1 MLKITKENIPSI
13 LARIEEAIYER
24 RLSKKKFYEES
35 GVSSSLYSQWNTG
48 GKKPTLKSLSKIA
61 DYLGVSLEWLIDG
74 KEDEKPEEPESNYPL
89 REQMRDEMRILFDAA
104 EDAPASAIL
113 EAAALI
119 MRYKEQN
126 E

>member
-24 RLSKKKFYEES
+24 RLSKKQFYEES

-61 DYLGVSLEWLIDG
+61 DYLGVSLEWLVDG
-74 KEDEKPEEPESNYPL
+74 KPEEPESNYPV

-104 EDAPASAIL
+104 EDAPVSAIL

>member
-1 MLKITKENIPSI
+1 MELTQEQIKAI
-13 LARIEEAIYER
+13 LDRVEL
-24 RLSKKKFYEES
+24 RLSLMRKKKYEFYDES
-35 GVSSSLYSQWNTG
+35 GISSASFSQWKTG
-48 GKKPTLKSLSKIA
+48 KHPPSQAALRKMA

-74 KEDEKPEEPESNYPL
+74 KEDGKPEEPESNYPV

-104 EDAPASAIL
+104 EDAPVSAIL

-119 MRYKEQN
+119 MRYKEKN